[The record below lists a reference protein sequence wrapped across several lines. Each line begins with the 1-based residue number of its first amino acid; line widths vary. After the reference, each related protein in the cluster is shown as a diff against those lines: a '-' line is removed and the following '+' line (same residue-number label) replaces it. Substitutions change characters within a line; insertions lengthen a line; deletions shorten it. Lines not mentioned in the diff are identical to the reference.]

1 MEYHMVRTTQI
12 SSLSPAEFQAVSD
25 VMNSVGASMFVV
37 LDDGERVRLANTA
50 LRLYRR
56 GFRDP
61 AKLRIVCRKAVFSW
75 SN

>member
-1 MEYHMVRTTQI
+1 MASARQTST
-12 SSLSPAEFQAVSD
+12 LSPAELLAVSD
-25 VMNSVGASMFVV
+25 VMNAIGASMFVV
-37 LDDGERVRLANTA
+37 LDEGERVRLANTA

-61 AKLRIVCRKAVFSW
+61 ATLRIVCRTAVFAW